1 MGLYETPAPGV
12 RQKKPQIVPQ
22 SSRARGRYHV
32 VRTFERGIAPKG
44 SVVFRGTQE
53 ACQAFIDNGCKALP
67 KSKPKKRRAKKK

>member
-22 SSRARGRYHV
+22 QSTARGRYYA

-44 SVVFRGTQE
+44 HVAFRGTEE

-67 KSKPKKRRAKKK
+67 KKKKRRAKKK